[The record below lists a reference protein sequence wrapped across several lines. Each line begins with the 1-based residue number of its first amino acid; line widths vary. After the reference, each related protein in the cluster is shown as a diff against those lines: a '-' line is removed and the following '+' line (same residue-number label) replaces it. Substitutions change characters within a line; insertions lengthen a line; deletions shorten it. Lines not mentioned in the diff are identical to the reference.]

1 MARVDYDQM
10 AAHYDRGRALSL
22 EGLEGWRAALAAWLS
37 ATSGLPVLDL
47 GAGTGLF
54 ATAIG
59 AWFDTHVVAV
69 EPSAGMRRQARQARA
84 HARVA
89 YVGGEAERLP
99 LRDDSCAAAWLST
112 VIHHVGDLSGCAQE
126 LRRVLEPQAGRS

>member
-1 MARVDYDQM
+1 
-10 AAHYDRGRALSL
+10 
-22 EGLEGWRAALAAWLS
+22 
-37 ATSGLPVLDL
+37 
-47 GAGTGLF
+47 
-54 ATAIG
+54 
-59 AWFDTHVVAV
+59 
-69 EPSAGMRRQARQARA
+69 
-84 HARVA
+84 VA